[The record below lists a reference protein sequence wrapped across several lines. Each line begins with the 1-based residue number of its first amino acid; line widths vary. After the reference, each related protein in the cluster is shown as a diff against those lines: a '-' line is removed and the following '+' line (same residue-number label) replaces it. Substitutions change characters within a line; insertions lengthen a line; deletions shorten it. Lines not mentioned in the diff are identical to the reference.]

1 MHTLLRRAAHQRL
14 KWIAIEKLFAA
25 LGASNPIGFGI
36 AHGAGHRI
44 VVCSAALVVFV
55 KGFHV
60 SPQIG
65 LTIRSTRRR
74 FGVVSHVTRQD
85 GGAG

>member
-1 MHTLLRRAAHQRL
+1 MTMGILESTIALLFRC
-14 KWIAIEKLFAA
+14 K
-25 LGASNPIGFGI
+25 
-36 AHGAGHRI
+36 
-44 VVCSAALVVFV
+44 ALVVFV

-74 FGVVSHVTRQD
+74 FGFAVKSRAH